1 MTAWP
6 KALIFD
12 VDGTLAETEDAHL
25 RAFNLTFEAAG
36 LDWRWSREDYRRL
49 LTTTGGKER
58 MARHAVERGENPA
71 AYPIAALHAA
81 KTKRF
86 TALVEGGGLQP
97 RPGIRELIAS
107 ARRAGIRLA
116 VATTTSP
123 ENVAA
128 LSLALFGEPMER
140 LFEVVAAGDAVK
152 AKKPA
157 PDVYLLALEK
167 LGLPAADCVAF
178 EDSRNG
184 VLAAK
189 GAGLRV
195 VLAQSLFTEGEPTE
209 NPDLLAKD
217 FAEIADLDA
226 LRAGFPPRSPLE
238 RAMRSV

>member
-1 MTAWP
+1 MTVP

-12 VDGTLAETEDAHL
+12 VDGTLAETEEAHL
-25 RAFNLTFEAAG
+25 RAFNLAFAEAG
-36 LDWRWSREDYRRL
+36 LDWLWSREDYRRL

-58 MARHAVERGENPA
+58 MTRYAQERGEALEPERV
-71 AYPIAALHAA
+71 AALHAA
-81 KTKRF
+81 KTRLF
-86 TALVEGGGLQP
+86 TRLVSGGGLQP
-97 RPGIRELIAS
+97 RPGIRELIAA

-128 LSLALFGEPMER
+128 LCPALFGEPMEA
-140 LFEVVAAGDAVK
+140 LFEAVAAGDAVK

-167 LGLPAADCVAF
+167 LGLPAADCVAL

-195 VLAQSLFTEGEPTE
+195 ILSQSLFTAGEPTE
-209 NPDLLAKD
+209 DPDWILEEFSA
-217 FAEIADLDA
+217 AADLA
-226 LRAGFPPRSPLE
+226 LFRKPPSPARRAAG
-238 RAMRSV
+238 